1 MWSRGRGEGRCGS
14 RLCESDLLPVLSDER
29 ALLSPKDSS
38 QSHGGEQLL
47 GKGLCS
53 LLTLLNEPD
62 WRTPRKPN
70 KSSKRLKSVPSIQC

>member
-14 RLCESDLLPVLSDER
+14 RLCESDLVTVLSDER
-29 ALLSPKDSS
+29 ALLSPKGSS

-53 LLTLLNEPD
+53 LLTQSEPG
-62 WRTPRKPN
+62 
-70 KSSKRLKSVPSIQC
+70 